1 MSKTLSALAAAA
13 VAFSTIAV
21 PTAANAQYW
30 GWRGGGYGWR
40 GPGFIGA
47 FAAGAF
53 LGAALSRPCAYGY
66 YGPYA
71 SYGYYGSPYASYAYR
86 PYYGGPYTANV
97 SYYSGYYAAR
107 VYSCSR
113 GLERLRLG

>member
-1 MSKTLSALAAAA
+1 MARAWIHRRLRRRCVPRRSVVTALRLRLLRA
-13 VAFSTIAV
+13 
-21 PTAANAQYW
+21 
-30 GWRGGGYGWR
+30 
-40 GPGFIGA
+40 
-47 FAAGAF
+47 
-53 LGAALSRPCAYGY
+53 
-66 YGPYA
+66 YA

-113 GLERLRLG
+113 GLERLRLGALLRLLSAA